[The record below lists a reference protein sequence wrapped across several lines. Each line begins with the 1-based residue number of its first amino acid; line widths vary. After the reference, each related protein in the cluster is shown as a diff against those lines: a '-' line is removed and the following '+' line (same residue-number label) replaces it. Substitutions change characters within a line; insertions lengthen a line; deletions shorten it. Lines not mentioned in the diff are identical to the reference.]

1 MYGISL
7 FATNMAS
14 WKIGIGQ
21 ISWLLGAASAI
32 KYGCMKKVCSTF
44 GSRVFALQLY
54 PHLQGRPIK
63 MRAPIL
69 YLANRWMNSKMLLTP
84 NRF

>member
-1 MYGISL
+1 MENIHQDKMIINKYKDSL
-7 FATNMAS
+7 WIHICLAFYFILTSLGNGHGDCVLYILT
-14 WKIGIGQ
+14 KYFIG
-21 ISWLLGAASAI
+21 L
-32 KYGCMKKVCSTF
+32 V
-44 GSRVFALQLY
+44 
-54 PHLQGRPIK
+54 QGRPIK